1 VQEDKD
7 LQTQDH
13 RELVVEEVEVEVVS
27 ILRTD
32 PVRQEMVEE
41 VDLVEEVGEVQGVR
55 KDNPV
60 FHKEMVVLDLQDRLV
75 VWVVQWPIQEVQGNR
90 GPMVLEQVREVQEV
104 LVAEET

>member
-60 FHKEMVVLDLQDRLV
+60 FQIEMVVLDLQDRLV
-75 VWVVQWPIQEVQGNR
+75 V
-90 GPMVLEQVREVQEV
+90 
-104 LVAEET
+104 

>member
-27 ILRTD
+27 ILRTKM
-32 PVRQEMVEE
+32 VRQEMVDL

-60 FHKEMVVLDLQDRLV
+60 FQIEMVVPEVQDELV
-75 VWVVQWPIQEVQGNR
+75 VQVLHKPIQEVR
-90 GPMVLEQVREVQEV
+90 GKQDPMVLGQVQEVQEV